1 MSPSEVINE
10 VLRFLNINAKALSE
24 TLGYERP
31 QIIYDIK
38 NGKTRT
44 ISQSLANKISSVY
57 SDINTSWL
65 LTGEGEMLKSG
76 SEKKPVDP
84 DCEGLLAT
92 IKELSETVNRQS
104 KEIERLN
111 IELDKYKKA
120 SIARGED
127 AGCAAV
133 GATG

>member
-1 MSPSEVINE
+1 MSPKERID
-10 VLRFLNINAKALSE
+10 FLLKHAGLNAKQLADSIGV
-24 TLGYERP
+24 TP
-31 QIIYDIK
+31 TQIYDIRS
-38 NGKTRT
+38 GKTKSIT
-44 ISQSLANKISSVY
+44 ESIADKILLKY
-57 SDINTSWL
+57 SEYSKSWL

-76 SEKKPVDP
+76 SEKKPVDS

-92 IKELSETVNRQS
+92 IRELSETVNRQS

-120 SIARGED
+120 SFARGED
-127 AGCAAV
+127 AGCAAA